1 MRMLFERN
9 EPESGKCLIESIHR
23 GIFKVCRVPFQGVT
37 CVSRNLLILGQAER
51 ARGVLWTGLDVLM
64 RVPCEGSYDS
74 QQYENGGF
82 VVPASFIF
90 HILESR

>member
-51 ARGVLWTGLDVLM
+51 GPRGFMDRAGRFDA
-64 RVPCEGSYDS
+64 GS
-74 QQYENGGF
+74 
-82 VVPASFIF
+82 V
-90 HILESR
+90 